1 MQCLVLEVF
10 SIFPIIGSWA
20 ASVTGSWAAWVLLL
34 HCMRTTLDE
43 ALAFPLPLRWSPLS
57 WPSGHPME
65 TKHQPGKLGLDPR
78 RALEDPPRPLPLG
91 SSWAL
96 FSCNLDLSRLSLHS
110 CENVWVGAGSPERLF
125 RAFQITMTTR

>member
-1 MQCLVLEVF
+1 MQCPVLEVF
-10 SIFPIIGSWA
+10 SIFPIIGSC

-65 TKHQPGKLGLDPR
+65 AKHQPGKLGLDPVGPLKTLR
-78 RALEDPPRPLPLG
+78 DPCPWAPPRPSFLAILTSAG
-91 SSWAL
+91 CHCIHAKMYGWAL
-96 FSCNLDLSRLSLHS
+96 VLQSDFLGLSESR
-110 CENVWVGAGSPERLF
+110 
-125 RAFQITMTTR
+125 